1 MLGNHDAFPNTQW
14 DFKTEGP
21 SVAGRKDMKQFVPE
35 SEWDRWN
42 KHGYYAK
49 DLTSLKTRV
58 LSLNTQSCDF
68 HNVMLWQELSDP
80 NGQLKFIE
88 DNLRELEQKGWY
100 AVFLGHIPDECSHE
114 YQERFRALLDRY

>member
-1 MLGNHDAFPNTQW
+1 MAENADYIFWSGDNTAHDDPFVSQAEVNTEIESVVDLVARKLKGLDLSVVLGNHDAFPNTQW

-68 HNVMLWQELSDP
+68 HNVMLW
-80 NGQLKFIE
+80 
-88 DNLRELEQKGWY
+88 
-100 AVFLGHIPDECSHE
+100 
-114 YQERFRALLDRY
+114 

>member
-1 MLGNHDAFPNTQW
+1 
-14 DFKTEGP
+14 
-21 SVAGRKDMKQFVPE
+21 MKQFVPE

>member
-49 DLTSLKTRV
+49 DLTSLKTRI

-68 HNVMLWQELSDP
+68 HNVWLWQELSDP

>member
-68 HNVMLWQELSDP
+68 HNVWLWQELSDP